1 MDDKTPSPRI
11 ALVAEGPS
19 DHAVLRSFLAAYFR
33 DPDIVVRPLQPPP
46 NTPGGWTEVLRYL
59 ASPELPAAFA
69 DNDHVVVQIDT
80 DVCEEVGYGV
90 PRRDEHGQPLPPDA
104 LAERVQARLTA
115 QLSPDLGDLAGRI
128 LFAICVD
135 SLECWLLPLVHSDN
149 RRERTVN
156 CLSALNRELSA
167 RHGYSIDPSNK
178 QVAYYDRL
186 LRQYKCHRY
195 TTLAG
200 IADRQP
206 SLARFIARLD
216 RQFPAQSMLPP
227 RGP

>member
-1 MDDKTPSPRI
+1 MDDTAASPRV

-33 DPDIVVRPLQPPP
+33 DPDILVRPLQPPP

-69 DNDHVVVQIDT
+69 DNDYVVVQIDT

-90 PRRDEHGQPLPPDA
+90 PRRDEHGQVLAPDA
-104 LAERVQARLTA
+104 LAERVQVRLTA
-115 QLSPDLGDLAGRI
+115 QWPPDLGAHAERI

-135 SLECWLLPLVHSDN
+135 SIECWLLPLVHSDR
-149 RRERTVN
+149 RRERTAN
-156 CLSALNRELSA
+156 CLTALNHELSA
-167 RHGYSIDPSNK
+167 RHGYSIDPANK
-178 QVAYYDRL
+178 QVAYYERL
-186 LRQYKCHRY
+186 LRQFKCHKH

-200 IADRQP
+200 IADKHP
-206 SLARFIARLD
+206 SLKRFIAQLD
-216 RQFPAQSMLPP
+216 EYFPGHAMLAR